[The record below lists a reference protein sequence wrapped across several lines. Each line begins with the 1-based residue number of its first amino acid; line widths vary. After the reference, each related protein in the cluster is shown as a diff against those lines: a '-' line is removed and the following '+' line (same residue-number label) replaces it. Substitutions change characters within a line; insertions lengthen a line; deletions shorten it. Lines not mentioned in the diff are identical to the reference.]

1 MLIFYQSHI
10 MCYRKVI
17 IKLCSYHMQWPHAFN
32 KVSELLLCLKAYGHN
47 IQGDAT
53 YPSSHSGVT
62 QMRSIVFL
70 TVRAPAEPRQHHDE
84 GDHVEDGGHHREDQL
99 HLQEGE
105 GKLHLDEVPHLQQVE
120 EGPEDGDDEAG
131 DDHPL

>member
-1 MLIFYQSHI
+1 MAIDV
-10 MCYRKVI
+10 CTKI
-17 IKLCSYHMQWPHAFN
+17 IPLN
-32 KVSELLLCLKAYGHN
+32 LCLKAMGHN
-47 IQGDAT
+47 SKGEAYETT
-53 YPSSHSGVT
+53 YPSGHSGVT
-62 QMRSIVFL
+62 QMRSIGFL
-70 TVRAPAEPRQHHDE
+70 TVRAPAEAGQHHDE

-131 DDHPL
+131 DDYEEEEVVVADSKCWAQSVQRD

>member
-1 MLIFYQSHI
+1 MH
-10 MCYRKVI
+10 
-17 IKLCSYHMQWPHAFN
+17 WPHAYN
-32 KVSELLLCLKAYGHN
+32 KVSEFLLCLKAYGHN

-53 YPSSHSGVT
+53 YPSGHSGVT

-70 TVRAPAEPRQHHDE
+70 TVRAPAEARQHHDE
-84 GDHVEDGGHHREDQL
+84 GNHVKDGGHHREDQL

-131 DDHPL
+131 DDHEEEEVVVADSKRWAQSVQRD